1 MKQVIKNFDTFI
13 KVCKDITRRQVEYEF
28 YDKFQSSEKDPV
40 LKKIENSE
48 IVYRED

>member
-28 YDKFQSSEKDPV
+28 YDKFQSSEKDPTLEKV
-40 LKKIENSE
+40 RGTK
-48 IVYRED
+48 IVYRNG